1 MSVQQANVTGNN
13 QVAASHRVTDTFS
26 SSRSYAPECKSMKEC
41 DLVRKSTFDFHLDQV
56 QTVYTT
62 QRRLCE
68 HLREEAR
75 RERTKVS
82 IVCKDLVRY
91 VTDHQSND
99 VLVVGFQSPKDNP
112 FRDKQQCS
120 LL

>member
-1 MSVQQANVTGNN
+1 MSAQQANITGNN

-26 SSRSYAPECKSMKEC
+26 SSRSYAPEY
-41 DLVRKSTFDFHLDQV
+41 QV

-82 IVCKDLVRY
+82 VVCKDLVRY

>member
-1 MSVQQANVTGNN
+1 MSTQQTNTAANN
-13 QVAASHRVTDTFS
+13 QVATSHRVTDNFS
-26 SSRSYAPECKSMKEC
+26 SSRSYAPEY
-41 DLVRKSTFDFHLDQV
+41 QV
-56 QTVYTT
+56 QTVYAT

-68 HLREEAR
+68 HLREEAG

-91 VTDHQSND
+91 VTDHQSSD
-99 VLVVGFQSPKDNP
+99 VLVVGFPSPRDNP

>member
-1 MSVQQANVTGNN
+1 MLDHAQNT
-13 QVAASHRVTDTFS
+13 
-26 SSRSYAPECKSMKEC
+26 YA
-41 DLVRKSTFDFHLDQV
+41 
-56 QTVYTT
+56 T

-68 HLREEAR
+68 QLRIEAQ

-91 VTDHQSND
+91 ITDHQAND
-99 VLVVGFQSPKDNP
+99 ALVVGFQSPKDNP

>member
-1 MSVQQANVTGNN
+1 MSAQQINN
-13 QVAASHRVTDTFS
+13 STSNHPSNHRIVDNFS
-26 SSRSYAPECKSMKEC
+26 SSRSYAPEY
-41 DLVRKSTFDFHLDQV
+41 HV
-56 QTVYTT
+56 QSVYTN

-91 VTDHQSND
+91 VTDHQSSD
-99 VLVVGFQSPKDNP
+99 ALVVGFQSPKDNP

>member
-1 MSVQQANVTGNN
+1 MKSSLTHYSNEFFWINQNN
-13 QVAASHRVTDTFS
+13 DILIILLLNISFFS
-26 SSRSYAPECKSMKEC
+26 SLDHAQNTYA
-41 DLVRKSTFDFHLDQV
+41 
-56 QTVYTT
+56 T

-68 HLREEAR
+68 QLRIEAQ

-91 VTDHQSND
+91 ITDHQAND
-99 VLVVGFQSPKDNP
+99 ALVVGFQSPKDNP

>member
-1 MSVQQANVTGNN
+1 M
-13 QVAASHRVTDTFS
+13 
-26 SSRSYAPECKSMKEC
+26 
-41 DLVRKSTFDFHLDQV
+41 
-56 QTVYTT
+56 
-62 QRRLCE
+62 
-68 HLREEAR
+68 EAQ

-91 VTDHQSND
+91 ITDHQAND
-99 VLVVGFQSPKDNP
+99 ALVVGFQSPKDNP

>member
-1 MSVQQANVTGNN
+1 MNFFIFIYIKDHSQNLLIA
-13 QVAASHRVTDTFS
+13 
-26 SSRSYAPECKSMKEC
+26 
-41 DLVRKSTFDFHLDQV
+41 
-56 QTVYTT
+56 
-62 QRRLCE
+62 QRRVCE
-68 HLREEAR
+68 QLREEAR

-91 VTDHQSND
+91 ITDHQSSD
-99 VLVVGFQSPKDNP
+99 ALVMGFQSPKDNP